1 MLNKI
6 INIFNNP
13 SLTKYA
19 PVITRIGMALV
30 FLWFGFTQVTGPES
44 WVSLI
49 PEFITNTTHLSALTF
64 VYINGGM
71 EIILGILLILGIY
84 TRISALILALH
95 LLAITVDVGYNAI
108 GIRDFGLTMA
118 TFSIFLTGPDFLSL
132 DSKGQKSS
140 LN

>member
-30 FLWFGFTQVTGPES
+30 FLWFGFTQVTSPDA
-44 WVSLI
+44 WTPLI
-49 PEFITNTTHLSALTF
+49 PEFITNITHLSALTF

-108 GIRDFGLTMA
+108 GIRDLGLTMA
-118 TFSIFLTGPDFLSL
+118 TFSVFLSGPDFISI
-132 DSKGQKSS
+132 DFKRQRSQI
-140 LN
+140 

>member
-1 MLNKI
+1 MINKI
-6 INIFNNP
+6 ITMFDNPNI
-13 SLTKYA
+13 SKYG
-19 PVITRIGMALV
+19 PVVARFGLALV

-44 WVSLI
+44 WTSLI
-49 PEFITNTTHLSALTF
+49 PEFITNITHLSALTF

-95 LLAITVDVGYNAI
+95 LLVITIDVGYNAI

-118 TFSIFLTGPDFLSL
+118 TFSIFLNGPDFLALEKRSN
-132 DSKGQKSS
+132 K
-140 LN
+140 NI